1 MCASGDFAVCFL
13 LKQTNTSQVKCHE
26 LKTVRS
32 QERGAKSNECTS
44 KLIFVVNCTNRERTN
59 KLAVR
64 AKEFKSRKGEEPSRA
79 PASDHDSS
87 SQVFKS
93 IRNQRGAGVRVQ
105 TRRRNNEPK
114 INKQQNS
121 EGKQTTKI
129 VKTNKT
135 RKIAKVNKQQK

>member
-26 LKTVRS
+26 LKTARS

-64 AKEFKSRKGEEPSRA
+64 AKEFKSRKGEEPSRDPERVITIA
-79 PASDHDSS
+79 QARCSRAFETKEG
-87 SQVFKS
+87 QVYVYKRAGE
-93 IRNQRGAGVRVQ
+93 ITNQI
-105 TRRRNNEPK
+105 
-114 INKQQNS
+114 INKQQ
-121 EGKQTTKI
+121 K
-129 VKTNKT
+129 
-135 RKIAKVNKQQK
+135 